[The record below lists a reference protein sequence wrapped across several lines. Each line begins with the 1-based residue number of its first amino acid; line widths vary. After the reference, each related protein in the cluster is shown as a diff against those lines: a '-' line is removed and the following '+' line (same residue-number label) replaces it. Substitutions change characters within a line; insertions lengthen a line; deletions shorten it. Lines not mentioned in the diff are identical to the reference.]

1 MDILSLMVYQYIY
14 WVSVIIYLFIFKY
27 KVFEYETNQVKE
39 FFITSSGPSAG
50 LNKLKQLF

>member
-1 MDILSLMVYQYIY
+1 MDILSLLVYQYIY
-14 WVSVIIYLFIFKY
+14 WVSMIIYLFIFKH

-39 FFITSSGPSAG
+39 FFITSSGPDTG